1 MKGLEKEFLK
11 SKKMMVLAIAAAVL
25 LVLCLAFYAYQR
37 YQAPERVITRYL
49 EAVNQRDYER
59 MYALISPESQETYTK
74 DAFIERNKNIYE
86 GVEAKNLTLNEV
98 YFSEKDPS
106 GITVLSCDWT
116 MDTLAGP
123 IKNGHFI
130 LFTKENFLSPNRI
143 IWDSSMIFSML
154 KDGDKVSVVSKEGE
168 RGSILDRNGNPLAA
182 KGPVKIIALVPGK
195 MNAETKD
202 ADIAALAS
210 LLAITP
216 EYIQGALS
224 AGWVTDDTFVP
235 IKTLASVDAELTH
248 DLFAIPGVLIED
260 DSARTYPYGEKAA
273 HLVGYVQGISA
284 EELAE
289 KKGEGYSESSQ
300 IGKTGLE
307 RLYEGR
313 LKGEVGAT
321 ITIGVTLSNGN
332 ISTQVVGS
340 KSPVRGEDVKT
351 TIDAGLQTALYD
363 QLAGDK
369 GASVAMNPKT
379 GEVLA
384 LVSTPSYDPSAFVQ
398 GMSEEAWQAISTDP
412 ATPLQNR
419 FEATY
424 TPGSTFKP
432 ITGAI
437 GLKTGAFKA
446 DDDFG
451 PSGLIWQ
458 KDAGWGDFNITTLQE
473 YPGSANLEN
482 ALVYSDNIYF
492 AKAALKIGGE
502 PFAKELTALG
512 FGERLPFDLD
522 LTPSKIS
529 QSGTFESEGQLAA
542 SGFGQGEVL
551 VNPLHLATIYTA
563 FTGDGSMV
571 KPVLEYTDDA
581 QAEYWKPQVLDSAVS
596 ETIRNDLIQVVENPE
611 GTGHDAQIEGLSIA
625 GKTGTAEIKATQ
637 TDATGTELGWFAA
650 FTADPATAKPLMVV
664 SIVEDVKDRGGSHYV
679 VPKVKAVMEGY
690 R

>member
-1 MKGLEKEFLK
+1 MRGLEKEWLK
-11 SKKMMVLAIAAAVL
+11 SKKFVVIAIAGALLLMLVLAL
-25 LVLCLAFYAYQR
+25 YAYQQ

-49 EAVNQRDYER
+49 EAVNQKDYER
-59 MYALISPESQETYTK
+59 MYALISPESQEKYTK

-86 GVEAKNLTLNEV
+86 GVEAKNLTLDKV
-98 YFSEKDPS
+98 YFSEKVPY
-106 GITVLSCDWT
+106 GEEILSCDWT
-116 MDTLAGP
+116 MDTLVGP
-123 IKNGHFI
+123 IKNSHFI

-154 KDGDKVSVVSKEGE
+154 KDGDKVNVVSKEAP
-168 RGSILDRNGNPLAA
+168 RGTLFDRNGNPLATMGA
-182 KGPVKIIALVPGK
+182 VKIIALEPGK

-202 ADIAALAS
+202 GDIAQLAS

-216 EYIQGALS
+216 GDIQGALS
-224 AGWVTDDTFVP
+224 AGWVTDDAFVP

-248 DLFAIPGVLIED
+248 ALFAIPGVLIED

-289 KKGEGYSESSQ
+289 KEDEGYSESSQ

-307 RLYEGR
+307 RLYEDR
-313 LKGEVGAT
+313 LKGEAGAT
-321 ITIGVTLSNGN
+321 ITVGVTQSDGS
-332 ISTQVVGS
+332 ISTQVIGS

-351 TIDAGLQTALYD
+351 TIDASLQTALYD
-363 QLAGDK
+363 QLTGDK
-369 GASVAMNPKT
+369 GTSVALNPKT

-437 GLKTGAFKA
+437 GLKTGVFTA
-446 DDDFG
+446 DEDFG
-451 PSGLIWQ
+451 PSGRVWQ

-473 YPGSANLEN
+473 YPGPANLEN

-492 AKAALKIGGE
+492 AKAALKVGGE
-502 PFAKELTALG
+502 SFAKELTALG
-512 FGERLPFDLD
+512 FGERLPVGLD
-522 LTPSKIS
+522 MIPSGIS
-529 QSGTFESEGQLAA
+529 QSGTFQNEGQLAA
-542 SGFGQGEVL
+542 SGFGQGEIL

-571 KPVLEYTDDA
+571 KPVLEYADDT
-581 QAEYWKPQVLDSAVS
+581 QAEYWKPQALDSAIS

-625 GKTGTAEIKATQ
+625 GKTGTAEIKASQ
-637 TDATGTELGWFAA
+637 ADATGTELGWFAA
-650 FTADPATAKPLMVV
+650 FTADPAVARPLMVV
-664 SIVEDVKDRGGSHYV
+664 SMVEDVKDRGGSHYV